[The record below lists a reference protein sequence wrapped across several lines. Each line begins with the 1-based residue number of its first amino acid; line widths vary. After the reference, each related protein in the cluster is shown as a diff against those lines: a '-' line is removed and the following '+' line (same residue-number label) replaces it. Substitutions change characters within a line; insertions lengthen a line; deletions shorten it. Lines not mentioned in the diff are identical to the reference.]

1 MATLTQ
7 CLTAAL
13 LHTPPAHAGA
23 GAGSGAWGGEAALA
37 AARAVLSVLVGA
49 GRERVLAQGAGQGR
63 RSALAALVPVVL
75 LARAH
80 AARATARYSE
90 QSGGQTGQSVSGSGR
105 FGEQPG
111 GLPGR
116 AADKQPGGGGQGM
129 PVATEHSGGRAAGR
143 IVLQVAAGQQPAS
156 VPQGRSGGVLALP
169 VDGPYAPA
177 VRGAEEKQRVL
188 HTVFHKQHTPY
199 ARAAGTAR
207 MRRSGAAGTEGG
219 KAQVASACYV
229 LADTSPSPAVVPV
242 PGTGLPHPALVRG
255 GQGRSGHLAGH
266 AGQRGLA
273 VLAGGY
279 ASGHVPHIGAG
290 WARRLRSAAY
300 ARTDHAQAGLMA
312 SVLRAADVGRAAPG
326 VPTQHLYATS
336 RAVGVASQLP
346 LQRAAPAPTVQA
358 QITINATG
366 SSPRAIGDELEHRM
380 DTLRMQARQAN
391 MGQF

>member
-13 LHTPPAHAGA
+13 LHAPPAHAGA

-63 RSALAALVPVVL
+63 RSALATLVPVVL

-80 AARATARYSE
+80 AARAPARYSG
-90 QSGGQTGQSVSGSGR
+90 QSGGQTGLSFSGSGR
-105 FGEQPG
+105 LGEQPG

-116 AADKQPGGGGQGM
+116 AADAQPGGGQGM
-129 PVATEHSGGRAAGR
+129 PVATEYSGGRAAGR
-143 IVLQVAAGQQPAS
+143 AVLQVAAGQQPAS
-156 VPQGRSGGVLALP
+156 VPQGRPGGVLALP

-188 HTVFHKQHTPY
+188 HTLFYKQHAPY
-199 ARAAGTAR
+199 ARVAGTAR
-207 MRRSGAAGTEGG
+207 VRRSGAAGTEGG
-219 KAQVASACYV
+219 EAQVASARYV
-229 LADTSPSPAVVPV
+229 LADSSPRPAAAPV
-242 PGTGLPHPALVRG
+242 PGMGLPHPALVRG
-255 GQGRSGHLAGH
+255 GQGRSGQLVGH

-279 ASGHVPHIGAG
+279 AYGHVPHIGAG
-290 WARRLRSAAY
+290 WVRRLRSAAY
-300 ARTDHAQAGLMA
+300 ARTDHVQAGLMA

-336 RAVGVASQLP
+336 RAVGVASQLA